1 MANVLNPEPESITLN
16 TTLEPTTLEPAT
28 ELEQPPFE
36 STSNPETA
44 EVVEVPALDADAPT
58 EPVAKAVPVEAAPA
72 EEIAPEIV
80 AQAEP
85 VVEAK
90 AEPVVA
96 AAAEPVVEAKAE
108 PVVAAKAEP
117 VVEAKAEPVVE
128 AKAEPVVAAVAE
140 TAAEIQAAPE
150 AAPPAT
156 AAAPVARAKAPEHGL
171 ESMDDFSA
179 ALAAF
184 EREQAA
190 EAAAVEAYGD
200 KIVSGTVIKQ
210 TEKHLVVDVGLKS
223 EGLVPLEQVLDHS
236 GAVRFNPGDVIDVV
250 IEREEPEGGYLVS
263 FERAQRLRI
272 WDTIEKAANDKTPMT
287 GTVISRVKGGLTVDI
302 GLKAFLPGSQLEIRP
317 VRNLDGYLGQQ
328 IEVRVI
334 KLNKKRGNVVVSRKE
349 ILEEEQNAKRSTTL
363 EHLGEGAILTGTVKN
378 LTDYG
383 AFVDLG
389 GIDGLL
395 HITDMSWGRL
405 THPRDLVN
413 VGDEIQVKVLKFD
426 KDKQRVSLG
435 FKQLTPDPWLD
446 ASERYPVGA
455 HVKGRV
461 LSVTDYGAFVELE
474 QGIEGLVHLS
484 EMTWSKRLKHPSKL
498 VKPGDEVETVVLSVN
513 PADRRISLGMKQ
525 LLENPWENLTEKY
538 PTGAVVEGRVRN
550 LTDFGAFIEIEDGID
565 GLVHV
570 SNLSWTKRV
579 KHPSEIVK
587 KGEKVKAVVLGV
599 EPAEPA
605 SLAGHQAVAARR
617 LGELLRLA
625 SGGRRGPRQGAADG
639 AIWSL
644 RRDRGGCRGSLPHL
658 RGRRR
663 RRIEAG
669 DGPGARLQDHQ
680 DQRRGEEGGLEPARH
695 RPGGQPHT
703 GRALQGGYSQ
713 ASGLQLHHHARRPDQ
728 LAQGRA
734 LSRFPFRHQCTT
746 AALRGGRCCLDFVFH
761 SFSLCPASTLA
772 SATPGVSFQVKE
784 SSTMPRNV
792 DARIPYSAE
801 FQP

>member
-1 MANVLNPEPESITLN
+1 MNPGAAVMANVLNPEPESITLN
-16 TTLEPTTLEPAT
+16 TELETPTLEPAT
-28 ELEQPPFE
+28 ELEQPLHE

-44 EVVEVPALDADAPT
+44 VSSALDADATTKP
-58 EPVAKAVPVEAAPA
+58 
-72 EEIAPEIV
+72 
-80 AQAEP
+80 
-85 VVEAK
+85 
-90 AEPVVA
+90 
-96 AAAEPVVEAKAE
+96 
-108 PVVAAKAEP
+108 
-117 VVEAKAEPVVE
+117 
-128 AKAEPVVAAVAE
+128 
-140 TAAEIQAAPE
+140 AAPE
-150 AAPPAT
+150 TVAKTTIASAGTPASDH
-156 AAAPVARAKAPEHGL
+156 APESV
-171 ESMDDFSA
+171 EDFSA
-179 ALAAF
+179 ALEAF

-200 KIVSGTVIKQ
+200 KVVSGTVIKQ

-223 EGLVPLEQVLDHS
+223 EGLVPLEQVVDHT
-236 GAVRFNPGDVIDVV
+236 GAVKLQPGDPIEVV

-263 FERAQRLRI
+263 YEKAQRLRV
-272 WDTIEKAANDKTPMT
+272 WDTIEKAANEKTPVL
-287 GTVISRVKGGLTVDI
+287 GTVVSRVKGGLTVDI
-302 GLKAFLPGSQLEIRP
+302 GMKAFLPGSQLEIRP

-349 ILEEEQNAKRSTTL
+349 ILEEEQNAKRSQTL
-363 EHLGEGAILTGTVKN
+363 EHLGEGAVLTGTVKN

-455 HVKGRV
+455 HVHGRV

-498 VKPGDEVETVVLSVN
+498 VKPGDEVDTVVLSVN

-525 LLENPWENLTEKY
+525 LLENPWEHLTERY
-538 PTGAVVEGRVRN
+538 PAGTVVEGRVRN

-579 KHPSEIVK
+579 KHPSEVVK

-599 EPAEPA
+599 EP
-605 SLAGHQAVAARR
+605 QNRR
-617 LGELLRLA
+617 LSLGIKQLQPDVWESFFASHRVGDVVHGKVLRTAQFGAFVEIAEGVEGLCHISEAVGE
-625 SGGRRGPRQGAADG
+625 DG
-639 AIWSL
+639 APAKLEQGQELEFKIIKINVEEKKVGLSL
-644 RRDRGGCRGSLPHL
+644 RAIGH
-658 RGRRR
+658 
-663 RRIEAG
+663 EA
-669 DGPGARLQDHQ
+669 
-680 DQRRGEEGGLEPARH
+680 
-695 RPGGQPHT
+695 
-703 GRALQGGYSQ
+703 
-713 ASGLQLHHHARRPDQ
+713 
-728 LAQGRA
+728 
-734 LSRFPFRHQCTT
+734 SRQTVENYKVESHKHP
-746 AALRGGRCCLDFVFH
+746 
-761 SFSLCPASTLA
+761 
-772 SATPGVSFQVKE
+772 VS
-784 SSTMPRNV
+784 SSTTTLGDLINWRKNE
-792 DARIPYSAE
+792 R
-801 FQP
+801 

>member
-1 MANVLNPEPESITLN
+1 MAKLLNPETESATLN
-16 TTLEPTTLEPAT
+16 TQIDTLTLEPAT
-28 ELEQPPFE
+28 ELEQPLPE

-44 EVVEVPALDADAPT
+44 EAIVETPALDADALT
-58 EPVAKAVPVEAAPA
+58 EPVAEPVT
-72 EEIAPEIV
+72 
-80 AQAEP
+80 QAEP
-85 VVEAK
+85 VAS
-90 AEPVVA
+90 A
-96 AAAEPVVEAKAE
+96 AAAAPRAPKAKSPRAKA
-108 PVVAAKAEP
+108 
-117 VVEAKAEPVVE
+117 
-128 AKAEPVVAAVAE
+128 AV
-140 TAAEIQAAPE
+140 APE
-150 AAPPAT
+150 AAP
-156 AAAPVARAKAPEHGL
+156 APVAVAAGPEKAAHEDHL

-179 ALAAF
+179 ALEAF

-200 KIVSGTVIKQ
+200 KIVTGTVIKQ
-210 TEKHLVVDVGLKS
+210 TEKHLVIDVGLKS
-223 EGLVPLEQVLDHS
+223 EGLVPLEQVTDHT
-236 GAVRFNPGDVIDVV
+236 GAVKFQLGDAIDVV
-250 IEREEPEGGYLVS
+250 IEREESEGGYLAS
-263 FERAQRLRI
+263 YERAQRLRV
-272 WDTIEKAANDKTPMT
+272 WDTIEKAAADKTSVI
-287 GTVISRVKGGLTVDI
+287 GTVVSRVKGGVTVDI
-302 GLKAFLPGSQLEIRP
+302 GMKAFLPGSQLEIRP

-363 EHLGEGAILTGTVKN
+363 EQLGEGVVLTGTVKN

-383 AFVDLG
+383 AFVDMG

-446 ASERYPVGA
+446 ATERYPVGA

-498 VKPGDEVETVVLSVN
+498 VKPGDEVEMVVLSVN

-525 LLENPWENLTEKY
+525 LLENPWENLTDKY
-538 PTGAVVEGRVRN
+538 PAGTIVEGRVRN

-599 EPAEPA
+599 EP
-605 SLAGHQAVAARR
+605 QNRR
-617 LGELLRLA
+617 LSLGIKQLQPDVWESFFATHRVGDQVHGKVLRTA
-625 SGGRRGPRQGAADG
+625 QFGAFVEIAEG
-639 AIWSL
+639 VEGLCHIS
-644 RRDRGGCRGSLPHL
+644 
-658 RGRRR
+658 
-663 RRIEAG
+663 EAG
-669 DGPGARLQDHQ
+669 DDPGAKLETGQENDFKIIKINV
-680 DQRRGEEGGLEPARH
+680 EEKKVGLSLRSASHHEAS
-695 RPGGQPHT
+695 
-703 GRALQGGYSQ
+703 RA
-713 ASGLQLHHHARRPDQ
+713 
-728 LAQGRA
+728 
-734 LSRFPFRHQCTT
+734 
-746 AALRGGRCCLDFVFH
+746 
-761 SFSLCPASTLA
+761 
-772 SATPGVSFQVKE
+772 QVESYKKE
-784 SSTMPRNV
+784 SHKAPVSSSTTTLGDLINWKSEKA
-792 DARIPYSAE
+792 DKSE
-801 FQP
+801 